1 MIVIDS
7 VLILPPNFSTVSV
20 DYFYNKK
27 NCRFCFIL
35 IFVKFCC
42 YCLKETITTLSKNK
56 FLVLEFSDF

>member
-1 MIVIDS
+1 MIMVDS
-7 VLILPPNFSTVSV
+7 VLILPPKFSTVSM

-42 YCLKETITTLSKNK
+42 YCLKETHYSLKKQVSGLGIL
-56 FLVLEFSDF
+56 